1 MVMEVFF
8 KYISNQSLG
17 HEVADFVKE
26 HLITELIKLKSW
38 QEKDYEKALVDIYL
52 KMDEMI

>member
-1 MVMEVFF
+1 
-8 KYISNQSLG
+8 
-17 HEVADFVKE
+17 VADFVKE